1 MTRICS
7 LATATAVT
15 AFLLMGTTFAQ
26 TPAPAPRDATKTETK
41 APAEVAAERKQ
52 RSAVSL
58 ECSKQADAKAL
69 KGKERRKF
77 RRECKK
83 EKAPAAQP
91 ASK

>member
-1 MTRICS
+1 MTRTCS
-7 LATATAVT
+7 LAIAVS
-15 AFLLMGTTFAQ
+15 AFLLMGTSFAQ
-26 TPAPAPRDATKTETK
+26 TPAPAPRDASKTETRT
-41 APAEVAAERKQ
+41 PAEIAAEKKQ

-58 ECSKQADAKAL
+58 ECSKEADARAL

-83 EKAPAAQP
+83 EKAAAPQP

>member
-7 LATATAVT
+7 LATATAVA

-26 TPAPAPRDATKTETK
+26 TPAPAPKDATKTETK
-41 APAEVAAERKQ
+41 APADVAAEKKQ

-83 EKAPAAQP
+83 TAADKAA
-91 ASK
+91 K